1 MVESMVLPVRSDGRI
16 HPQPKSPEPPTPP
29 LRHATPSK
37 PVEPRIEKKWFC
49 AKCQFSFLDPIEF
62 IYHVR
67 TEHPKARFNQQQQ
80 KTKKPKV
87 HAQQQQPHPIK
98 VTYKEKP
105 HQTEEEERTD
115 FGVSTLEDMQENQ
128 RLLED
133 ARRALKHFRRSYP
146 RAQMCES
153 CFEIFKT
160 DSELASHNMKA
171 HPPRPAAQPDIP
183 KKKKKKT
190 AAKRQKKMFTRSD
203 PRMAAARSES
213 GAKPSEPTHKDTP
226 HEQDLRERRMDATYG
241 MGGFARDYGQFGS
254 GSSYDSMD
262 DESSP

>member
-1 MVESMVLPVRSDGRI
+1 L
-16 HPQPKSPEPPTPP
+16 
-29 LRHATPSK
+29 
-37 PVEPRIEKKWFC
+37 
-49 AKCQFSFLDPIEF
+49 SFLDPIEF

-67 TEHPKARFNQQQQ
+67 TEHPKARLNQQQQ

-87 HAQQQQPHPIK
+87 HAQQQLPHSIK

-105 HQTEEEERTD
+105 HQTEEAERAD

-171 HPPRPAAQPDIP
+171 HPPKPAAQPDIAQ

-190 AAKRQKKMFTRSD
+190 AAKRQKQIVTKFD
-203 PRMAAARSES
+203 PRIAPAKSKS
-213 GAKPSEPTHKDTP
+213 GARPSEPTNKDTP
-226 HEQDLRERRMDATYG
+226 REQDFRERRMDATYG

-254 GSSYDSMD
+254 ASSYDSMD